1 MRIRCIGRRRKSE
14 TTANAERAELQMTSI
29 ASFMPDRRT
38 WVVGFGITLGNTA
51 QSGIPWIVGSLVE
64 SAHLDIQ
71 QASLMVT
78 VEVLTMGCVMLGA
91 SAFVH
96 RLPKKAVLILA
107 TLLAIAAQ
115 IASIYVTQLGALA
128 VVRALSGVG
137 FGLVYSLASA
147 IGAGA
152 ESPQRTYSAAGTIVL
167 LLGVL
172 INPMLGYGMQTFG
185 APGVFGGI
193 IVLAVVLAVP
203 LFLISFKAFQTSPVT
218 AAGIVT
224 EQAKPADRLDM
235 LAAAGVVLT
244 MALMS
249 AAVSGLYVFLER
261 IASSV
266 GLRGTALGAGMSVV
280 SLIGA
285 SGGVIAI
292 FVSKRVGNVLPL
304 LIGLPLMG
312 VIMLG
317 LTMVKAQIP
326 FWMLFSALTV
336 MFWFLYPFIFGLGAQ
351 VDPKGR
357 VASATGSGKILLAS
371 AGTALAGFLGANY
384 GIQSYGYATIGI
396 CLLSAMAAAW
406 VIARLKEPRTASAA
420 FEATVKA
427 SRDDSPSVP
436 IA

>member
-1 MRIRCIGRRRKSE
+1 
-14 TTANAERAELQMTSI
+14 MTSM

-51 QSGIPWIVGSLVE
+51 QSGIPWIVGGLVE

-96 RLPKKAVLILA
+96 RLPKKAVLVLA

-115 IASIYVTQLGALA
+115 VASIYVTQLGALA
-128 VVRALSGVG
+128 VVRAVSGLG

-152 ESPQRTYSAAGTIVL
+152 ESPQRTYGAAGTIAL

-172 INPMLGYGMQTFG
+172 INPMLGYGMQTYG
-185 APGVFGGI
+185 SAGVFGGI
-193 IVLAVVLAVP
+193 VILAVVLAIP
-203 LFLISFKAFQTSPVT
+203 LFLISFKSFQASPLVT
-218 AAGIVT
+218 NTAVAGQVKLT
-224 EQAKPADRLDM
+224 DRLDM
-235 LAAAGVVLT
+235 LSAAGVVLT

-261 IASSV
+261 IARSV
-266 GLRGTALGAGMSVV
+266 GLEGTALGAGMSVV

-292 FVSKRVGNVLPL
+292 AVSKRVGNVLPL
-304 LIGLPLMG
+304 MIGLPL
-312 VIMLG
+312 VG
-317 LTMVKAQIP
+317 LIVLSLTVAKTQP
-326 FWMLFSALTV
+326 QFWTAFTLLCV
-336 MFWFLYPFIFGLGAQ
+336 MFWFLYPFIFGLAAR

-371 AGTALAGFLGANY
+371 VGTALAGFLGANY
-384 GIQSYGYATIGI
+384 GIQSYGYAAIGI
-396 CLLSAMAAAW
+396 CLLSAATAAW
-406 VIARLKEPRTASAA
+406 VVARLKESRATCISPPETA
-420 FEATVKA
+420 
-427 SRDDSPSVP
+427 
-436 IA
+436 

>member
-1 MRIRCIGRRRKSE
+1 MALDLRDRRGAARHDGRWRPVEE
-14 TTANAERAELQMTSI
+14 TATATDTEPQMTSI
-29 ASFMPDRRT
+29 ASLLPDRRT
-38 WVVGFGITLGNTA
+38 LVVGFGITLGNTA
-51 QSGIPWIVGSLVE
+51 QSAIPWISGSLVE

-71 QASLMVT
+71 QASLMIT
-78 VEVLTMGCVMLGA
+78 AEVFTMGIVMLGA

-96 RLPKKAVLILA
+96 RLPKKAVLIFA
-107 TLLAIAAQ
+107 TILAIAAQ

-128 VVRALSGVG
+128 LVRAVYGAA

-152 ESPQRTYSAAGTIVL
+152 EAPQRTYGAAGTIAL

-172 INPMLGYGMQTFG
+172 INPMLGYGMQNYG
-185 APGVFGGI
+185 AAGVFGGI
-193 IVLAVVLAVP
+193 VILSVVLAVP
-203 LFLISFKAFQTSPVT
+203 LFLISFKPFQAST
-218 AAGIVT
+218 AASSAIATDPVKPT
-224 EQAKPADRLDM
+224 ERLD
-235 LAAAGVVLT
+235 LLSAAGVVLT

-261 IASSV
+261 IARSV
-266 GLRGTALGAGMSVV
+266 GLEGTALGAGMSVV

-317 LTMVKAQIP
+317 LTATKVQP
-326 FWMLFSALTV
+326 QFWALFSALTM
-336 MFWFLYPFIFGLGAQ
+336 MFWFLYPFIFGLAAR

-396 CLLSAMAAAW
+396 CLLSAVMAAW
-406 VIARLKEPRTASAA
+406 VIARLKEPDAASI
-420 FEATVKA
+420 VPSKA
-427 SRDDSPSVP
+427 V
-436 IA
+436 

>member
-1 MRIRCIGRRRKSE
+1 
-14 TTANAERAELQMTSI
+14 MTSI
-29 ASFMPDRRT
+29 ASLLPDRRT
-38 WVVGFGITLGNTA
+38 LVVGFGITLGNTA
-51 QSGIPWIVGSLVE
+51 QSAIPWISGSLVE

-71 QASLMVT
+71 QASLMIT
-78 VEVLTMGCVMLGA
+78 AEVFTMGIVMLGA

-96 RLPKKAVLILA
+96 RLPKKAVLIFA

-128 VVRALSGVG
+128 LVRAVSGAA

-152 ESPQRTYSAAGTIVL
+152 EAPQRTYGAAGTIAL

-172 INPMLGYGMQTFG
+172 INPMLGYGMQTYG
-185 APGVFGGI
+185 AAGVFSGI
-193 IVLAVVLAVP
+193 VILAVVLAVP
-203 LFLISFKAFQTSPVT
+203 LFLISFKSFETSPT
-218 AAGIVT
+218 ALNTIIAD
-224 EQAKPADRLDM
+224 QHKPKDRLDM
-235 LAAAGVVLT
+235 PSAAGVVLT

-261 IASSV
+261 IAHSV
-266 GLRGTALGAGMSVV
+266 GLEGTALGAGMSVV

-304 LIGLPLMG
+304 LIGLPLVG
-312 VIMLG
+312 VIILG
-317 LTMVKAQIP
+317 IATAKNQP
-326 FWMLFSALTV
+326 QFWSVFSALTV
-336 MFWFLYPFIFGLGAQ
+336 MFWFLYPFIFGLAAR

-371 AGTALAGFLGANY
+371 GGTALAGFLGANY
-384 GIQSYGYATIGI
+384 GMQSYGYAAIVI
-396 CLLSAMAAAW
+396 CLLSAVMAAW
-406 VIARLKEPRTASAA
+406 VVARLREHRTACIS
-420 FEATVKA
+420 
-427 SRDDSPSVP
+427 SPEV
-436 IA
+436 A